1 MGSTKEGTIQQLGQA
16 RGMKKALTKMIQD
29 MLKVTKNCENRI
41 LAISHCNCPERAQ
54 FVKET
59 IEKMAKFKKILI
71 VNTAGVSSMY
81 ANDGGVII
89 AV

>member
-1 MGSTKEGTIQQLGQA
+1 MVEDVVAATK
-16 RGMKKALTKMIQD
+16 D
-29 MLKVTKNCENRI
+29 CEHRI

-54 FVKET
+54 FVKEAV
-59 IEKMAKFKKILI
+59 EKVAKFKKIVI

-81 ANDGGVII
+81 ANDGGLIM

>member
-1 MGSTKEGTIQQLGQA
+1 
-16 RGMKKALTKMIQD
+16 MKKALTKMIED

-59 IEKMAKFKKILI
+59 IEKMAKFKKIVI

-81 ANDGGVII
+81 ANDGGVIL